1 MKLTLIRHGPT
12 EWNALRRFQGRTD
25 MPLSAHGEAAARAI
39 AETLHSERFDR
50 IYSSDLVR
58 AAQTARILG
67 ESHGADVT
75 LDERLREFDFGS
87 WEGLKWDEIVAA
99 NPHLAGLGSTAVKQY
114 APEGGE
120 SFPQVC
126 ARVAAFLEDL
136 TQQNFRA
143 AAVVTHAGVL
153 HAIFAVFGLA
163 PPERFAAAGITRIA
177 LADDGA
183 SVLTLDDRRHLDDA
197 S

>member
-1 MKLTLIRHGPT
+1 
-12 EWNALRRFQGRTD
+12 
-25 MPLSAHGEAAARAI
+25 MPLSVHGRAAARAI

-58 AAQTARILG
+58 AAETARILG
-67 ESHGADVT
+67 ESRGADVT
-75 LDERLREFDFGS
+75 LDERLREFDFGR
-87 WEGLKWDEIVAA
+87 WEGLTWDEIIAA
-99 NPHLAGLGSTAVKQY
+99 NPQLAGLGSTAVKLY

-120 SFPQVC
+120 SFPQVS
-126 ARVAAFLEDL
+126 ARVAPFLDQL
-136 TQQNFRA
+136 TQQNLRA

-153 HAIFAVFGLA
+153 HVIFSVLGLA
-163 PPERFAAAGITRIA
+163 PPERFTAGGITRIA
-177 LADDGA
+177 IEDGGA

>member
-1 MKLTLIRHGPT
+1 MRVTLIRHGPT

-25 MPLSAHGEAAARAI
+25 MPLSVDGRAAARAI
-39 AETLHSERFDR
+39 AETLHSELFDR

-58 AAQTARILG
+58 AAETARMLG
-67 ESHGADVT
+67 ESRGADVT
-75 LDERLREFDFGS
+75 LDERLREFDFGR
-87 WEGLKWDEIVAA
+87 WEGLTWDEIIAA
-99 NPHLAGLGSTAVKQY
+99 NPQLAGLGSTAVKLY

-120 SFPQVC
+120 SFPQVS
-126 ARVAAFLEDL
+126 ARVASFLDEL
-136 TQQNFRA
+136 TQQNLRA

-153 HAIFAVFGLA
+153 HAIFSVLGLA
-163 PPERFAAAGITRIA
+163 PPERFTAGGITRIA
-177 LADDGA
+177 LEDGGA

>member
-25 MPLSAHGEAAARAI
+25 TPLSVRGRATARAI
-39 AETLHSERFDR
+39 AETLHAERFDR
-50 IYSSDLVR
+50 IYSSDLKR

-67 ESHGADVT
+67 ESRGAEVAVDQ
-75 LDERLREFDFGS
+75 RLREFDFGR
-87 WEGLKWDEIVAA
+87 WEGLTWDEIIAA
-99 NPHLAGLGSTAVKQY
+99 NPHLAGLGSSAANLY

-120 SFPQVC
+120 SFAQVS
-126 ARVAAFLEDL
+126 ARVASFLDDL
-136 TQQNFRA
+136 TQQNLRA

-153 HAIFAVFGLA
+153 HAVFSVLGLA
-163 PPERFAAAGITRIA
+163 PPERFTAGGITRIA
-177 LADDGA
+177 IEAGGA
-183 SVLTLDDRRHLDDA
+183 SLLALDDRKHLDDA

>member
-1 MKLTLIRHGPT
+1 MRVTLIRHGPT

-25 MPLSAHGEAAARAI
+25 MPLSVHGRAAARAI

-58 AAQTARILG
+58 AAETARMLG
-67 ESHGADVT
+67 ESPGADVT
-75 LDERLREFDFGS
+75 LDERLREFDFGH
-87 WEGLKWDEIVAA
+87 WEGLTWDAIIAA
-99 NPHLAGLGSTAVKQY
+99 NPQLAGLGSTAVKLY

-126 ARVAAFLEDL
+126 ARVASFLDEV
-136 TQQNFRA
+136 TQQNLRA

-153 HAIFAVFGLA
+153 HAIFSVLGLA
-163 PPERFAAAGITRIA
+163 PPERFTAGGITRIA
-177 LADDGA
+177 IEDGGA
-183 SVLTLDDRRHLDDA
+183 SVLTLDDRRHLDAA

>member
-25 MPLSAHGEAAARAI
+25 IPLSVLGRAAARAI
-39 AETLHSERFDR
+39 AQTLRSERFDR

-58 AAQTARILG
+58 AAETARILG
-67 ESHGADVT
+67 ESRGADIM
-75 LDERLREFDFGS
+75 LDERLREFDFGR
-87 WEGLKWDEIVAA
+87 WEGLTWDEIVTAD
-99 NPHLAGLGSTAVKQY
+99 PQLAGHSSTAVKLY

-120 SFPQVC
+120 SFPQVS
-126 ARVAAFLEDL
+126 ARVAQFLDDL
-136 TQQNFRA
+136 TRENPGA

-153 HAIFAVFGLA
+153 HAIFSVLGLT
-163 PPERFAAAGITRIA
+163 PRERFTAGGITRIA
-177 LADDGA
+177 VEDGGA
-183 SVLTLDDRRHLDDA
+183 SVLTLDDRRHLNDA

>member
-25 MPLSAHGEAAARAI
+25 MPLSVHGRAAARAI
-39 AETLHSERFDR
+39 AQTLRSERFDR

-58 AAQTARILG
+58 AAKTARILG
-67 ESHGADVT
+67 ESRGADII
-75 LDERLREFDFGS
+75 LDVRLREFDFGR
-87 WEGLKWDEIVAA
+87 WEGLTWDEILAA
-99 NPHLAGLGSTAVKQY
+99 DPQLAGHGSTAVKLY

-120 SFPQVC
+120 SFQQVS
-126 ARVAAFLEDL
+126 ARVAQFLDDL
-136 TQQNFRA
+136 TRENPGA

-153 HAIFAVFGLA
+153 HAIFSVLGLT
-163 PPERFAAAGITRIA
+163 PPERFTAGGITRIA
-177 LADDGA
+177 VEDGGA
-183 SVLTLDDRRHLDDA
+183 SVLTLDDRRHLNDA

>member
-25 MPLSAHGEAAARAI
+25 MPLSVHGRAAARAI
-39 AETLHSERFDR
+39 AQTLRSERFDR

-58 AAQTARILG
+58 AAETARILG
-67 ESHGADVT
+67 ESRGADVT
-75 LDERLREFDFGS
+75 LDERLREFDFGR
-87 WEGLKWDEIVAA
+87 WEGLTWDEIVTAD
-99 NPHLAGLGSTAVKQY
+99 PQLAGHSSTAVKLY

-120 SFPQVC
+120 SFPQVS
-126 ARVAAFLEDL
+126 ARVAQFLDDL
-136 TQQNFRA
+136 TRENPGA

-153 HAIFAVFGLA
+153 HAIFSVLGLT
-163 PPERFAAAGITRIA
+163 PPERFTAGGITRIA
-177 LADDGA
+177 VEEGGA
-183 SVLTLDDRRHLDDA
+183 SVLTLDDRRHLNDA